1 VRKEA
6 NGPTN
11 QKKKTKQNKKRL
23 LAAAFKKKANEV
35 KFHSFSQSV
44 SQPDWFFCVEGTAR
58 FTYSSLDQS
67 IKQSIN
73 PHWPAVLWSE
83 PVDKEKKKKQRRA
96 SFKFIRE
103 NSGFIHSFIHSYHDA
118 LSHHHHHQQQQQQQ

>member
-44 SQPDWFFCVEGTAR
+44 SQPD
-58 FTYSSLDQS
+58 
-67 IKQSIN
+67 
-73 PHWPAVLWSE
+73 
-83 PVDKEKKKKQRRA
+83 
-96 SFKFIRE
+96 
-103 NSGFIHSFIHSYHDA
+103 
-118 LSHHHHHQQQQQQQ
+118 